1 MWLTELLAKPRRIRS
16 KRRVIRPFG
25 AWEIYAPDPE
35 IRREE
40 IQRIH
45 WMKSNRNRRA
55 NGEA

>member
-1 MWLTELLAKPRRIRS
+1 MWLTELLAKPRRIRA

-40 IQRIH
+40 
-45 WMKSNRNRRA
+45 MKRARWTRQNARRYGKA
-55 NGEA
+55 